1 MKYVHG
7 YSDRE
12 AQRLEDQ
19 ANTLTDILHHDS
31 IWEKG
36 DSILEAGCGVGA
48 QTKIIAMQNPG
59 SNFISIDISPESV
72 KKAKQLA
79 DSMGIKNVQFQ
90 QADIFHLPFEDESF
104 DHIFVCFV
112 LEHLADYK
120 HALIELKRVL
130 KTKGSLMVIEGDH
143 GSAYF
148 YPDCQEAKM
157 AIQCQIELQKMHGG
171 NANIGRKLYPIL
183 KGAGFK
189 NVRVTPRMVYA
200 DNSRPEMVEGFTRNT
215 FTAMI
220 EGVKT
225 EAIDNKLINENN
237 FDLGIAGLYRTAEED
252 GVFCYSFFKGTGV
265 K

>member
-1 MKYVHG
+1 VTAFLKLAAGLGH
-7 YSDRE
+7 R
-12 AQRLEDQ
+12 QRL
-19 ANTLTDILHHDS
+19 LPCKILVQ
-31 IWEKG
+31 
-36 DSILEAGCGVGA
+36 ILY
-48 QTKIIAMQNPG
+48 Q
-59 SNFISIDISPESV
+59 
-72 KKAKQLA
+72 AKQLA